1 MIVEFALIII
11 LGIAAFFL
19 YNISPTV
26 MLAGIIAIS
35 LLLAVISL
43 ALLNKK
49 GARAL
54 ENIEG

>member
-1 MIVEFALIII
+1 
-11 LGIAAFFL
+11 
-19 YNISPTV
+19 

-43 ALLNKK
+43 TLLNKK